1 MEKGKD
7 TQNNIDYSATDIL
20 YMLRDL
26 PDACCIFEVI
36 TDPFGTVQDLRFL
49 FVNEKYASLVGKQSS
64 ELLGSTFFNTVS
76 NRDEDWMKLSY
87 QAAFMRQS
95 AINRTF
101 NTQFNKWYEFWA
113 VPVYKKGFC
122 AFIIHDVTA
131 EKRKE
136 ESRIIDTNSTK
147 MVLNCAKVLST
158 SDFRKGIRYTLKELG
173 SVLKADRVCVI
184 ESKQG
189 EVGEIYNWTDRI
201 GGTGLPARKVLDEY
215 DFFTMW
221 ETQIKDDGVAI
232 VEDTSVLA
240 DINPQI
246 YKEVLAGTVSRY
258 IVASLKDKAETIGYL
273 LVDNYSLELDID
285 EREVMQSLSLFI
297 SEELKNHK
305 LTTEMSYMN
314 THDDLTDLGNRYA
327 YYATKNMLD
336 GLEVTVG
343 VCFIDIN
350 GIKAIN
356 DERGHDAGDDVIK
369 ETAEIVASVFKKK
382 FCYRIGGDQF
392 VVIVPQ
398 VSKAHFVELLEKLK
412 KKRKKTTFAIGAVWS
427 EESKDIN
434 SLINQADK
442 LMSLDKANFYSAS
455 DRRK

>member
-1 MEKGKD
+1 MEKGKEKI
-7 TQNNIDYSATDIL
+7 NNIDYSATDIL

-36 TDPFGTVQDLRFL
+36 TDPFGTVQDMRFL

-95 AINRTF
+95 VMNHTF
-101 NTQFNKWYEFWA
+101 NTQYNRWFEFWA

-136 ESRIIDTNSTK
+136 ENRTIDYNSTNF
-147 MVLNCAKVLST
+147 VLNCAKVLST
-158 SDFRKGIRYTLKELG
+158 SEFRKGIKYTLKELG
-173 SVLKADRVCVI
+173 GVLKADRVSVI
-184 ESKQG
+184 DVKQG
-189 EVGEIYNWTDRI
+189 EVGDVYQWSERI
-201 GGTGLPARKVLDEY
+201 NGTGLPSKKVLDEY

-221 ETQIKDDGVAI
+221 ESQIKEDGVAVI
-232 VEDTSVLA
+232 DDTSVLS
-240 DINPQI
+240 DKNSQI
-246 YKEVLAGTVSRY
+246 YDDVLAGNISRY

-273 LVDNYSLELDID
+273 LVDNYSMELDID
-285 EREVMQSLSLFI
+285 ERTVVQSVSIFI
-297 SEELKNHK
+297 SEELKNYK
-305 LTTEMSYMN
+305 LTTEVSYMN

-327 YYATKNMLD
+327 YYTTKNMLD

-369 ETAEIVASVFKKK
+369 ETAELIASVFKKK

-398 VSKAHFVELLEKLK
+398 VSKEHFDELLEKLK

-434 SLINQADK
+434 NLINQADK
-442 LMSLDKANFYSAS
+442 LMSSDKSNFYSTAN
-455 DRRK
+455 RRK

>member
-1 MEKGKD
+1 MDNSKE
-7 TQNNIDYSATDIL
+7 TINNIDYSATDIL

-64 ELLGSTFFNTVS
+64 ELLGSTFYNAVS
-76 NRDEDWMKLSY
+76 NRDEDWIRLSY

-95 AINRTF
+95 VNNHTY
-101 NTQFNKWYEFWA
+101 NTQLNKWYEFWA

-131 EKRKE
+131 QKRKE
-136 ESRIIDTNSTK
+136 ENRIINSK
-147 MVLNCAKVLST
+147 SANFVLDCAKVLST
-158 SDFRKGIRYTLKELG
+158 SNFRKGIKYTLKQLG
-173 SVLKADRVCVI
+173 GVLKADRVCII
-184 ESKQG
+184 EIKR
-189 EVGEIYNWTDRI
+189 GEIGDIYEWTERI
-201 GGTGLPARKVLDEY
+201 NGTGLPARKVLDEY

-221 ETQIKDDGVAI
+221 ESQVKNEGVAFI
-232 VEDTSVLA
+232 EDTSLLS
-240 DINPQI
+240 DKNSQI

-258 IVASLKDKAETIGYL
+258 IISALKDKAETVGYL
-273 LVDNYSLELDID
+273 LVDNYSMELEID
-285 EREVMQSLSLFI
+285 ERQVMKSVSLFI
-297 SEELKNHK
+297 SEELKNHR
-305 LTTEMSYMN
+305 LSTEMSYMN

-356 DERGHDAGDDVIK
+356 DELGHDAGDNVIK
-369 ETAEIVASVFKKK
+369 ETADIVASVFKKK

-398 VSKAHFVELLEKLK
+398 VSKAHFVELLDKLK
-412 KKRKKTTFAIGAVWS
+412 RKRKKTTFAIGAVWS

-434 SLINQADK
+434 NLINQADK
-442 LMSLDKANFYSAS
+442 LMSLDKANFYSTAN
-455 DRRK
+455 RRK

>member
-7 TQNNIDYSATDIL
+7 TFNNIDYSATDIL

-36 TDPFGTVQDLRFL
+36 TDPFGTVQDMRFL

-64 ELLGSTFFNTVS
+64 ELLGSTFYSAVS
-76 NRDEDWMKLSY
+76 NRDEDWIRLSY

-95 AINRTF
+95 VMNHTF
-101 NTQFNKWYEFWA
+101 NTQYNRWFEFWA

-131 EKRKE
+131 QKRKE
-136 ESRIIDTNSTK
+136 ESSIITTNSTNF
-147 MVLNCAKVLST
+147 VLDCAKVLST
-158 SDFRKGIRYTLKELG
+158 SDFRKGIKYTLKELG
-173 SVLKADRVCVI
+173 KVLKADRVCII
-184 ESKQG
+184 EIKQG
-189 EVGEIYNWTDRI
+189 EVGDIYEWTERI
-201 GGTGLPARKVLDEY
+201 NGTGLPAKKVLDEY

-221 ETQIKDDGVAI
+221 ESQIRDDGVAI
-232 VEDTSVLA
+232 IEDCSLLC
-240 DINPQI
+240 DKNSQI
-246 YKEVLAGTVSRY
+246 YKEVLLGNVSRY
-258 IVASLKDKAETIGYL
+258 IVACLKDKAETIAYL
-273 LVDNYSLELDID
+273 IVDNYSLELDI
-285 EREVMQSLSLFI
+285 EVRQVMKSVSLFI
-297 SEELKNHK
+297 SEELKNHR

-356 DERGHDAGDDVIK
+356 DERGHDAGDEAIK
-369 ETAEIVASVFKKK
+369 ETADLVASVFKKK

-398 VSKAHFVELLEKLK
+398 VSKAHFVELLERLK

-434 SLINQADK
+434 GLINQADK
-442 LMSLDKANFYSAS
+442 LMSLDKANFYGTAN
-455 DRRK
+455 RRK